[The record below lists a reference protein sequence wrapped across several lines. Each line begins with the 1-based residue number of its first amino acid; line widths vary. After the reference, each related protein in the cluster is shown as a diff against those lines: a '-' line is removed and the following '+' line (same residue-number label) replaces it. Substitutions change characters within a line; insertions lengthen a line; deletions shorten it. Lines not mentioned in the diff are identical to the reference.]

1 MFVVDV
7 SGVGKAVASMLHE
20 RGFFFQPVTWVAG
33 DSVKEHHSD
42 GWRVGKQYLMAQ
54 LGAALS
60 SNRLQILD
68 GLRDGPEIERRL
80 ADYQVEFTQAG
91 NMTMN
96 AAPGAHDDYVA
107 ALAMANFGLSQLSTM
122 AATIEKAAKGDS
134 LDEATSLIVQLP
146 VACDRARA
154 ELKSYLGAGYY

>member
-20 RGFFFQPVTWVAG
+20 RGFFFHPVTWVAG
-33 DSVKEHHSD
+33 DSAKEHHSD
-42 GWRVGKQYLMAQ
+42 GWRVGMQYLMAQ
-54 LGAALS
+54 VGATLS
-60 SNRLQILD
+60 ANRLQILD
-68 GLRDGPEIERRL
+68 GLRDGPEIERQL

-107 ALAMANFGLSQLSTM
+107 ALAMANFGLM
-122 AATIEKAAKGDS
+122 HCAGS
-134 LDEATSLIVQLP
+134 LGPPQEV
-146 VACDRARA
+146 RW
-154 ELKSYLGAGYY
+154 